1 MTSILK
7 VDNIK
12 DSANNQAIA
21 ISSGNMTVAGNTTFT
36 GTVTGDNNNLVLLQT
51 VTANNDTTVIVGSSS
66 LFTSTYKIYQIHC
79 INIHPTNNTVE
90 FRCRMSK
97 GGSVI
102 TGSEYEYARHQVTY
116 NSTSGVV
123 RGNNSDGIVNLAE
136 SVSNAG
142 EASVSGVHTLY
153 NPAETTF
160 RKFVNF
166 YSVSMDVNANF
177 AMNNGMYVHENNSA
191 AIDGIQ
197 FFFNGGNIE
206 SGIFKLYGVA

>member
-12 DSANNQAIA
+12 DSANNQAIS

-36 GTVTGDNNNLVLLQT
+36 GTVTGDNNNLALLQT
-51 VTANNDTTVIVGSSS
+51 VTANNDTTVTVGSSS

-79 INIHPTNNTVE
+79 INIHPTNNSVE

-102 TGSEYEYARHQVTY
+102 TGSEYEYARFQSIHSSSPGT
-116 NSTSGVV
+116 T
-123 RGNNSDGIVNLAE
+123 RGSNSDGIVNLAE
-136 SVSNAG
+136 SLGNASG
-142 EASVSGVHTLY
+142 RHVSGVHTLY
-153 NPAETTF
+153 NPAGTTF
-160 RKFVNF
+160 RKLVNF
-166 YSVSMDVNANF
+166 YSASVDVNANF
-177 AMNNGMYVHENNSA
+177 ANNVGVYAHEGTEG
-191 AIDGIQ
+191 AIDGMQ